1 MQDAITATECL
12 ARLVQLTGWSLLKT
26 LWPVVL
32 RIAKLVA
39 NFRNSANSPSGIT
52 PSGAS
57 AFEKTLKELL
67 ENIGRLIVE
76 WTFNRLEPESRAEM
90 PSILYWEGDAY
101 RCKRLSPTRNLNCL
115 FGPIRVYRW
124 LYESVDGLGLPALFP
139 LERCLGIVGK
149 VATPALADAV
159 ARLSVDFT
167 QRQVLDALCQQY
179 HVVWGVST
187 LRHVTQAMAE
197 GIAPFQH
204 AARVAKILEWL
215 SQAAGKYG
223 PVRFTLS
230 VGRDGLML
238 PIRGKNTY
246 KEGATATVSVLD
258 RWGKRLGTIYL
269 GQMPESGQGTLSDE
283 LTRLVQDV
291 LAQWPGATPRLVY
304 VTDAGFHPRDYFE
317 NVLSQMLDPKG
328 TERYL
333 EWEWTVDYYHA
344 CGYVSKLAE
353 AIFGPGREA
362 HAWAAKMRRLLK
374 DKPGGIHRV
383 LRSAGALR
391 AIRGLVGENKDYDD
405 ACAYLRKHAPWMDY
419 SGSRRR
425 KLPIGSGVT
434 EAACKIVFS
443 QRYKCS
449 GMKWDIAGGAVILEL
464 RVAVLSRT
472 WTAVRDAMFA
482 AHTPTLT
489 RTNSPIQDQQFA
501 NAA

>member
-1 MQDAITATECL
+1 MQDAITAGQCL
-12 ARLVQLTGWSLLKT
+12 ARLAELTDWSLLVS
-26 LWPVVL
+26 LWPVAL
-32 RIAKLVA
+32 RIARLVA
-39 NFRNSANSPSGIT
+39 GLRNDTICPTAMLK
-52 PSGAS
+52 
-57 AFEKTLKELL
+57 FETELKQLL
-67 ENIGRLIVE
+67 DQFGRLIVQ
-76 WTFNRLEPESRAEM
+76 WRLNQLEPESRSDM
-90 PSILYWEGDAY
+90 PPIMYWERDAY

-115 FGPIRVYRW
+115 FGPICIRRW
-124 LYESVDGLGLPALFP
+124 LYESLDGLGLPALFP
-139 LERCLGIVGK
+139 LERSLGIVAG
-149 VATPALADAV
+149 VATPALADMV
-159 ARLSVDFT
+159 ARLCVDLT
-167 QRQVLDALCQQY
+167 QRQVLDTLRQQN
-179 HVVWGVST
+179 HVVWGVPT

-204 AARVAKILEWL
+204 AARVAKILNWL
-215 SQAAGKYG
+215 AQAAGKSG

-238 PIRGKNTY
+238 PIRGKSTY
-246 KEGATATVSVLD
+246 KEGATATVSVHD

-283 LTRLVQDV
+283 LTRLLQDV
-291 LAQWPGATPRLVY
+291 LAQWQGTQPRLVY
-304 VTDAGFHPRDYFE
+304 ITDAGFHPRDYFE
-317 NVLSQMLDPKG
+317 NVLSRMLDPKG
-328 TERYL
+328 TGRSL

-344 CGYVSKLAE
+344 CCYVSKVAE

-362 HAWAAKMRRLLK
+362 HAWAAKMRHWLK
-374 DKPGGIHRV
+374 DKPGGIYRV

-391 AIRGLVGENKDYDD
+391 TIRGLVGEEKDYQD
-405 ACAYLRKHAPWMDY
+405 AYAFLRKHAPWMDFA
-419 SGSRRR
+419 GRRRR

-443 QRYKCS
+443 QRFKCS

-482 AHTPTLT
+482 SWTPTLP
-489 RTNSPIQDQQFA
+489 RTNSQIQGIQLA